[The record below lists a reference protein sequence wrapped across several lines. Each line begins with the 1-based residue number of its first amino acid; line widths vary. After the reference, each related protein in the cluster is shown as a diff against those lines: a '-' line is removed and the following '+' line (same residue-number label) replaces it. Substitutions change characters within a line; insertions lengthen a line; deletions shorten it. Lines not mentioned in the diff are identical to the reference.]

1 MKGYKMNRREFLKR
15 SSYTTAAAM
24 LAAHGVQLTRAQEDQ
39 TYYMVSFLSGISFW
53 VDAFRG
59 MQDAAEY
66 LGVEA
71 VYTGTPEYDI
81 TGEVRV
87 LEETIGL
94 EPDGIAVT
102 VIQADAL
109 QPTIDAAIG
118 SGLPIVT
125 FDSDSPLSKRYSF
138 LGTGNY
144 SAGVIAARY
153 IGGLASTGK
162 AAVVTVPSQNNLA
175 QRTQGFIDTIT
186 AEFPDIVTGNE
197 FIVDNQNTSEQAA
210 TGLSALLQAEPDITG
225 VFSSNAQAA
234 IGAAQALREAGL
246 TDQVNHI
253 GFDFDEGTLDLI
265 DSGQLGATLA
275 QGTWQM
281 GFWGM
286 MFMYMV
292 RNGLIESVAD
302 WQSAGISPLPPSV
315 DTGVVVINQDNSQ
328 FWRGMS

>member
-1 MKGYKMNRREFLKR
+1 MNRREFLKR
-15 SSYTTAAAM
+15 SSFTAAAGM
-24 LAAHGVQLTRAQEDQ
+24 LAAQGINLAAAQDSENQ
-39 TYYMVSFLSGISFW
+39 TYYMVSFLSGISYW
-53 VDAFRG
+53 ADAFRG
-59 MQDAAEY
+59 MQDAAEF

-94 EPDGIAVT
+94 EPDGIVLT
-102 VIQADAL
+102 VIQAEAL
-109 QPTIDAAIG
+109 QPTIDAAIE
-118 SGLPIVT
+118 SGLPLVT
-125 FDSDSPLSKRYSF
+125 FDADSPQSKRYAF

-144 SAGVIAARY
+144 AAGVMAARY
-153 IGGLASTGK
+153 IGPLAQSGQ

-175 QRTQGFIDTIT
+175 QRTQGFIDTIQ
-186 AEFPDIVTGNE
+186 AEFPDIVTGDQ

-210 TGLSALLQAEPDITG
+210 TGLAALLQAEPGIRG

-246 TDQVNHI
+246 SDQVHHI

-265 DSGQLGATLA
+265 DNGQLGATLA

-281 GFWGM
+281 GFWGL
-286 MFMYMV
+286 MFVYMV
-292 RNGLIESVAD
+292 RNGLIESVSD
-302 WQSAGISPLPPSV
+302 WQAAGISPLPPNV
-315 DTGVVVINQDNSQ
+315 DTGVVVINQDNSR
-328 FWRGMS
+328 FWRAS

>member
-1 MKGYKMNRREFLKR
+1 MNRREFLKN
-15 SSYTTAAAM
+15 SGMAAALAM
-24 LAAHGVQLTRAQEDQ
+24 LGSRGISLAKAQEEQ
-39 TYYMVSFLSGISFW
+39 TYYMVTFLSGISYW

-66 LGVEA
+66 LSVNVEY
-71 VYTGTPEYDI
+71 VGTPEYDT

-87 LEETIGL
+87 LEETLGQ
-94 EPDGIAVT
+94 EPDGVLLT

-109 QPTIDAAIG
+109 QPTINTAIEAG
-118 SGLPIVT
+118 VPLVT
-125 FDSDSPLSKRYSF
+125 FDADSPLSKRYSF

-144 SAGVIAARY
+144 YAGVVAARY
-153 IGGLASTGK
+153 IGSQVESGK

-175 QRTQGFIDTIT
+175 QRTQGFIDTLA
-186 AEFPDIVTGNE
+186 AEFPNIISGDQY
-197 FIVDNQNTSEQAA
+197 IVDNQNTSEQAA
-210 TGLSALLQAEPDITG
+210 SGLSALLQAEPDIRA

-234 IGAAQALREAGL
+234 IGSAQAIREAGL
-246 TDQVNHI
+246 GEQIAHI

-286 MFMYMV
+286 LFLYMV
-292 RNGLIESVAD
+292 RNNMIESVSD
-302 WQSAGISPLPPSV
+302 WQAAGISPLPPNV
-315 DTGVVVINQDNSQ
+315 DTGVVVINQSNSQ
-328 FWRGMS
+328 FWRTS

>member
-1 MKGYKMNRREFLKR
+1 MKR
-15 SSYTTAAAM
+15 SSIVAASGL
-24 LAAHGVQLTRAQEDQ
+24 LASRGLSLARAQDSQ
-39 TYYMVSFLSGISFW
+39 TYYMVTFLSGISYW
-53 VDAFRG
+53 ADAFRG

-71 VYTGTPEYDI
+71 VYTGTPEYD
-81 TGEVRV
+81 TTAEVRV
-87 LEETIGL
+87 LEETIGQ
-94 EPDGIAVT
+94 EPAGVVLT

-109 QPTIDAAIG
+109 QPTIDSAID
-118 SGLPIVT
+118 SGLPLVT
-125 FDSDSPLSKRYSF
+125 FDADSPLSKRYSF

-144 SAGVIAARY
+144 YAGVVAARY
-153 IGGLASTGK
+153 IGPLVQAGK

-175 QRTQGFIDTIT
+175 LRTQGFIETLA
-186 AEFPDIVTGNE
+186 AEFPDVVSGDA

-210 TGLSALLQAEPDITG
+210 TGLSALLQAEPDIKG

-246 TDQVNHI
+246 SESVAHI

-281 GFWGM
+281 GFWGLM
-286 MFMYMV
+286 YAYMV
-292 RNGLIESVAD
+292 RNAKIESVSD
-302 WQSAGISPLPPSV
+302 WKAAGISPLPPNV
-315 DTGVVVINQDNSQ
+315 DTGVVVINKDNSK
-328 FWRGMS
+328 FWRAS

>member
-1 MKGYKMNRREFLKR
+1 MNRREFLKR
-15 SSYTTAAAM
+15 SSFTAAAAT
-24 LAAHGVQLTRAQEDQ
+24 LGAHGFSLARAQENQ
-39 TYYMVSFLSGISFW
+39 TYYMVSFLSGISYW
-53 VDAFRG
+53 ADAFRG

-87 LEETIGL
+87 LEETLGL
-94 EPDGIAVT
+94 EPDGVLLT
-102 VIQADAL
+102 VIQAEAL
-109 QPTIDAAIG
+109 QPTIDTAIDNG
-118 SGLPIVT
+118 IPLVT
-125 FDSDSPLSKRYSF
+125 FDADSPLSKRYAF

-144 SAGVIAARY
+144 SAGVMAARY
-153 IGGLASTGK
+153 VGSQVESGQ

-186 AEFPDIVTGNE
+186 AEFPNLLTGNQ

-210 TGLSALLQAEPDITG
+210 SGLAALLQAEPDIKG

-246 TDQVNHI
+246 TEQVAHI

-281 GFWGM
+281 GFWGL
-286 MFMYMV
+286 MFAYMV
-292 RNGLIESVAD
+292 RNEMIESVSD
-302 WQSAGISPLPPSV
+302 WKAAGISPLPPNV

>member
-1 MKGYKMNRREFLKR
+1 MNRRDFLKK
-15 SSYTTAAAM
+15 SSYTAAAAM
-24 LAAHGVQLTRAQEDQ
+24 LASRGLSLAKAQGDQ

-53 VDAFRG
+53 KDAFRG

-71 VYTGTPEYDI
+71 IYQGEEEYDV

-87 LEETIGL
+87 LEEVIGTG
-94 EPDGIAVT
+94 PDGVLVT

-109 QPTIDAAIG
+109 LPTIDAAVD

-153 IGGLASTGK
+153 IGPLVGSGN
-162 AAVVTVPSQNNLA
+162 AAVVTVPTQNNLA
-175 QRTQGFIDTIT
+175 QRTQGFLDTLA
-186 AEFPDIVTGNE
+186 AEYPDVVSGDQY
-197 FIVDNQNTSEQAA
+197 IVDNQNTSEAA
-210 TGLSALLQAEPDITG
+210 ASGLSALLQADPDIKG

-246 TDQVNHI
+246 TDSVAHI
-253 GFDFDEGTLDLI
+253 GFDFDAGTLDLI
-265 DSGQLGATLA
+265 DSGELGATLA

-281 GFWGM
+281 GFWGLLGA
-286 MFMYMV
+286 YMV
-292 RNGLIESVAD
+292 RNQIINSVAD
-302 WQSAGISPLPPSV
+302 YQAAGISPLPPNV
-315 DTGVVVINQDNSQ
+315 DTGVVVINQENSQ
-328 FWRGMS
+328 YWRPLTEL